1 MWGRVEL
8 AWADGEVRPLKAE
21 GVLAEA
27 PSLLRRASKKVA
39 ALKKGL
45 GMEWTE
51 TYAGRQLRLSLFP
64 LSHEPRRAV
73 LIAIAEPYRDWRD
86 ELFDVLETFRQRLA
100 EAEAPE
106 AVYRALVTAAVRAI
120 PGAEAGSF
128 WLRQSKSFE
137 LVAVEGFPERLVGTR
152 IGLEAQQQWFA
163 AEGDA
168 PWVNPAPAR
177 TTRLP
182 ASARKD
188 AAIER
193 IQATLTVPIRVQ
205 GRIYGYLNLDSFSD
219 PEAFGPAA
227 LKAARVF
234 AGQAAALVAV
244 YERERL
250 KRFEAERR
258 RWLIRVGRLGAAL
271 RRMPQ
276 KDPLDWAR
284 AVLMRE
290 FSEVR
295 VEPLALEAV
304 PEALRPELFAQGVVF
319 REGVAYLRVPGAE
332 RVLVFY
338 PREEGRFPAGFSG
351 FLAAFLEGLK
361 LAGERNHALQEARQ
375 KSEAYRQLLTISN
388 LLESETNPDRIIRET
403 LELLLAITRTDTG
416 IFTRLEGDR
425 LRPAYLSGSFSRE
438 MLRAYQE
445 HPPRLGEGAVG
456 EALAFQRFL
465 AVEDYEN
472 WPGAIE
478 VFRRLGLKS
487 VYVVPIWLDNKPFG
501 AVELL
506 SFRRQALSPA
516 AQEVFKLAGR
526 RMMRMLE
533 RAEHLRELEANREA
547 ILRTFGLALE
557 HRDLETQ
564 GHTDRVV
571 RLATALGRRLGYRG
585 AWLKALRWGAYLHDV
600 GKLALPDAI
609 LLKPTGLLTYEWESV
624 KRHPLLGVEMLKN
637 LTFLPEATLNIV
649 RYHHE
654 RWDGSGY
661 PEGLKGHEI
670 PEEARIFAVVDVFD
684 ALVSPRPYKEA
695 WDQERALAELERQ
708 AGKTLDPD
716 AVAAFIG
723 ALKSGD
729 LALPPAG

>member
-8 AWADGEVRPLKAE
+8 AWEGGEVRPLKAE
-21 GVLAEA
+21 GVLAEV
-27 PSLLRRASKKVA
+27 PSLLRRAAKRVE
-39 ALKKGL
+39 ALET
-45 GMEWTE
+45 GMGVEWTE
-51 TYAGRQLRLSLFP
+51 PYAGRRLRLSLFP
-64 LSHEPRRAV
+64 LSREPKRAV
-73 LIAIAEPYRDWRD
+73 LLAIAEPFKDWRD
-86 ELFDVLETFRQRLA
+86 ELFDALEVFRRRLA
-100 EAEAPE
+100 EAEAPHE
-106 AVYRALVTAAVRAI
+106 VYRALVAAAVRAI

-128 WLRQSKSFE
+128 WLRQSGSFE
-137 LVAVEGFPERLVGTR
+137 LVAVEGFSEGLVGTR
-152 IGLEAQQQWFA
+152 IGIKAQRKWFA
-163 AEGDA
+163 PEDDD
-168 PWVNPAPAR
+168 PWVNPSPAK
-177 TTRLP
+177 TSRLP
-182 ASARKD
+182 PAARVE
-188 AAIER
+188 AGLER

-205 GRIYGYLNLDSFSD
+205 GRIYGYLNLDSFADS
-219 PEAFGPAA
+219 EAFGPTA

-234 AGQAAALVAV
+234 AAQAAALVAV
-244 YERERL
+244 YEREKLR
-250 KRFEAERR
+250 RFEAERL
-258 RWLIRVGRLGAAL
+258 RWLARVGRLGAAL

-276 KDPLDWAR
+276 RDPLDWAR
-284 AVLMRE
+284 TVLTGE

-295 VEPLALEAV
+295 VEPVALEAV
-304 PEALRPELFAQGVVF
+304 PEGLRSMLFAQGLVY
-319 REGVAYLRVPGAE
+319 RPDVAYLRIPGAE
-332 RVLVFY
+332 RVLAFY
-338 PREEGRFPAGFSG
+338 PRDERRFPQGFSG

-361 LAGERNHALQEARQ
+361 LAGERNQALIEARQ

-388 LLESETNPDRIIRET
+388 LLESETDPDRIIRET
-403 LELLLAITRTDTG
+403 LELLIAITRTDTG

-425 LRPAYLSGSFSRE
+425 LRPAYLSGSFSEE
-438 MLRAYQE
+438 MLYAYQE

-465 AVEDYEN
+465 AVEDYER
-472 WPGAIE
+472 WPGAIPI
-478 VFRRLGLKS
+478 FRELGLKS
-487 VYVVPIWLDNKPFG
+487 VYVVPIWLDNKPYG
-501 AVELL
+501 AIELL
-506 SFRRQALSPA
+506 SFRRRALSPA

-571 RLATALGRRLGYRG
+571 RLTTALGRRLGYRG
-585 AWLKALRWGAYLHDV
+585 DWLNALRWGAYLHDV

-609 LLKPTGLLTYEWESV
+609 LLKPGELLNYEWDV
-624 KRHPLLGVEMLKN
+624 VRRHPLLGVEMLKN
-637 LTFLPEATLNIV
+637 LTFLPEAALNIV

-661 PEGLKGHEI
+661 PEGLKGPEI

-716 AVAAFIG
+716 TVEAFIG